1 MDFRI
6 WLLAIAVFVV
16 GTVEMVVT
24 GIIAMIGTDLNV
36 SIATVGQLLTVYSLV
51 FAVGA
56 PIIITLTSRVERKK
70 LLIIAMIV
78 FLAGNLLSIVSPNF
92 ALLMVSRIVQA
103 ASCGLIVV
111 LSLTLATNIVSPEL
125 KGRAIGTIFM
135 GISAAMMLGVPLGTW
150 IGDLWG
156 WRMTFGLISVLTFIV
171 TLFMLRYLPKAA
183 PQPGLPLMTQLKTL
197 KQPKILSAHF
207 ISILQMTGQFTIY
220 TYITPFMKEEMNLAS
235 FTISLV
241 LLVYGLGGI
250 FGGWLGGWSSD
261 KLGASKTILITL
273 LVHAVVVM
281 SLPLASSLMITFVVV
296 VALWCA
302 FNMAPSPAI
311 QSYLIQTAPDSA
323 DIQLSLNTS
332 SLHIGLALGSMIGG
346 FLINHYSVAINPLI
360 GGTIILLSLVPA
372 VYSMTRR
379 MENENIKDQQ
389 QAS

>member
-1 MDFRI
+1 MDKRI
-6 WLLAIAVFVV
+6 WLLVIAVFVV
-16 GTVEMVVT
+16 GTVEMVVM
-24 GIIAMIGTDLNV
+24 GIIDMIGTDLGV
-36 SIATVGQLLTVYSLV
+36 SIGTVGQLLTVYSLV

-56 PIIITLTSRVERKK
+56 PIIITLTSKMERKK
-70 LLIIAMIV
+70 LLIIAMFV
-78 FLAGNLLSIVSPNF
+78 FLIGNLLSIVSPNF
-92 ALLMVSRIVQA
+92 AILMVSRIIQA
-103 ASCGLIVV
+103 ASCGLIIV
-111 LSLTLATNIVSPEL
+111 LSLTLATNLVSPEH
-125 KGRAIGTIFM
+125 KGRAIGMIFM
-135 GISAAMMLGVPLGTW
+135 GISGSMMLGVPIGTL

-156 WRMTFGLISVLTFIV
+156 WRMTFGLISILTIIV
-171 TLFMLRYLPKAA
+171 TLFMLRYLPKTA
-183 PQPGLPLMTQLKTL
+183 PKPGVPLLNQLKTL
-197 KQPKILSAHF
+197 KHPKILSAHF

-220 TYITPFMKEEMNLAS
+220 TYITPFIQAGMGLS
-235 FTISLV
+235 TSTISLV

-281 SLPLASSLMITFVVV
+281 SLPLSASFMITFLLAVV
-296 VALWCA
+296 LWCA

-311 QSYLIQTAPDSA
+311 QSYLIQAAPDSA

-346 FLINHYSVAINPLI
+346 FLINHYSVMINPLI
-360 GGTIILLSLVPA
+360 GGSIILLSLVPA

-379 MENENIKDQQ
+379 IETKTVTDHQ